1 MGSRLRRHDRGQL
14 QSDTLEL
21 ASEPS
26 DTNPGLLNTPSLAE
40 EAAEP
45 LGRAD
50 FDDENYDDEYG
61 LEMDYIPDDT
71 EFAPFER
78 ENAFDYRPGGFH
90 PVILGDFLDPDQ
102 RFKVVS
108 KLGHGGFATVW
119 LCRGAGGGGGRAGG
133 SGEAGN
139 SDGEA

>member
-102 RFKVVS
+102 RFRSSPSSVTEAS
-108 KLGHGGFATVW
+108 PLSGSAATP
-119 LCRGAGGGGGRAGG
+119 RRTAGGPSR
-133 SGEAGN
+133 S
-139 SDGEA
+139 